1 MNSNNVV
8 SSLVYEQRRKQMIHK
23 QIWERGI
30 CDQLVLNAMLNV
42 PRHFFMRSDMT
53 SRSYHDQA
61 APIDCQQTISQPY
74 IVALMTELLEL
85 DSQSKVLEIGTGSGY
100 QTAVLAEIVDRVY
113 TVEIIQELADRAWEL
128 LGSLGYENIE
138 SKVGNGYY
146 GWADHAPYDRII
158 VTAAPSVVPDVLIDQ
173 LAVDGRLV
181 IPVGDVDQDLV
192 LVTKTMKGVERKV
205 ISGVRFVL
213 MTSPLA

>member
-1 MNSNNVV
+1 MVNSNNV

-30 CDQLVLNAMLNV
+30 CDQLVLNAMLSV

-173 LAVDGRLV
+173 LAVGGRLV

-192 LVTKTMKGVERKV
+192 LVTKTMKGVERTV

>member
-1 MNSNNVV
+1 MNSNNV
-8 SSLVYEQRRKQMIHK
+8 SSLVYEQCRKQMIHK

-42 PRHFFMRSDMT
+42 PRHLFMRYDMT

-100 QTAVLAEIVDRVY
+100 QTAVLAEIVD
-113 TVEIIQELADRAWEL
+113 
-128 LGSLGYENIE
+128 
-138 SKVGNGYY
+138 
-146 GWADHAPYDRII
+146 
-158 VTAAPSVVPDVLIDQ
+158 
-173 LAVDGRLV
+173 
-181 IPVGDVDQDLV
+181 
-192 LVTKTMKGVERKV
+192 
-205 ISGVRFVL
+205 
-213 MTSPLA
+213 

>member
-1 MNSNNVV
+1 
-8 SSLVYEQRRKQMIHK
+8 MIHK

-42 PRHFFMRSDMT
+42 PRHLFMRSDMT
-53 SRSYHDQA
+53 TRSYHDQA

-100 QTAVLAEIVDRVY
+100 QTAVLAEIVDSVY

-158 VTAAPSVVPDVLIDQ
+158 VTAAPSTIPDVLIDQ

-213 MTSPLA
+213 MTSPLT

>member
-1 MNSNNVV
+1 MNSNNV

-42 PRHFFMRSDMT
+42 PRHLFMRSDMT
-53 SRSYHDQA
+53 TRSYHDQA
-61 APIDCQQTISQPY
+61 APIDCHQTISQPY

-100 QTAVLAEIVDRVY
+100 QTAVLAEIVDSVY

-158 VTAAPSVVPDVLIDQ
+158 VTAAPSTIPDVLIDQ

-213 MTSPLA
+213 MTSPLT

>member
-1 MNSNNVV
+1 MNSNNV

-42 PRHFFMRSDMT
+42 PRHLFMRSDMT
-53 SRSYHDQA
+53 TRSYHDQA

-100 QTAVLAEIVDRVY
+100 QTAVLAEIVDSVY

-213 MTSPLA
+213 MTSPLT

>member
-1 MNSNNVV
+1 MNSNNV

-42 PRHFFMRSDMT
+42 PRHLFMRSDMT
-53 SRSYHDQA
+53 TRSYHDQA

-100 QTAVLAEIVDRVY
+100 QTAVLAEIVDSVY

-158 VTAAPSVVPDVLIDQ
+158 VTAAPSTIPDVLIDQ

-213 MTSPLA
+213 MTSPLT

>member
-1 MNSNNVV
+1 MNSNNV

-42 PRHFFMRSDMT
+42 PRHLFMRSDMT

-158 VTAAPSVVPDVLIDQ
+158 VTAAPLVVPDVLIDQ

-213 MTSPLA
+213 MTSPLT

>member
-1 MNSNNVV
+1 MNSNNVTPF
-8 SSLVYEQRRKQMIHK
+8 VYEQCRKRMIRKQIQK
-23 QIWERGI
+23 RGI
-30 CDQLVLNAMLNV
+30 CDQVVLNAMLNV
-42 PRHFFMRSDMT
+42 PRHLFMRADMT

-85 DSQSKVLEIGTGSGY
+85 ESQSNVLEIGTGSGY
-100 QTAVLAEIVDRVY
+100 QTAVLAEIVDKVY
-113 TVEIIQELADRAWEL
+113 TVEIIQKLADQALEL

-146 GWADHAPYDRII
+146 GWEDHAPYDRII
-158 VTAAPSVVPDVLIDQ
+158 VTAAPLAIPDVLIDQ
-173 LAVDGRLV
+173 LGVDGRLV
-181 IPVGDVDQDLV
+181 IPVGGVDQDLM
-192 LVTKTMKGVERKV
+192 LVTKTVSGVERKV

>member
-1 MNSNNVV
+1 MNSNNV

-42 PRHFFMRSDMT
+42 PRHLFMRSDMT
-53 SRSYHDQA
+53 TRSYHDQA

-213 MTSPLA
+213 MTSPLT

>member
-1 MNSNNVV
+1 MNSNNV

-42 PRHFFMRSDMT
+42 PRHLFMRSDMT
-53 SRSYHDQA
+53 TRSYHDQA

-100 QTAVLAEIVDRVY
+100 QTAVLAEIVDSVY

-158 VTAAPSVVPDVLIDQ
+158 VTAAPSIIPDVLIDQ

-213 MTSPLA
+213 MTSPLT

>member
-1 MNSNNVV
+1 
-8 SSLVYEQRRKQMIHK
+8 
-23 QIWERGI
+23 
-30 CDQLVLNAMLNV
+30 
-42 PRHFFMRSDMT
+42 MT

-85 DSQSKVLEIGTGSGY
+85 DSQSNVLEIGTGSGY
-100 QTAVLAEIVDRVY
+100 QTAVLAEIVDKVY
-113 TVEIIQELADRAWEL
+113 TVEIIQNLADQALEL

-146 GWADHAPYDRII
+146 GWEDHAPYDRII
-158 VTAAPSVVPDVLIDQ
+158 VTAAPLAIPDVLIDQ
-173 LAVDGRLV
+173 LGVDGRLV
-181 IPVGDVDQDLV
+181 IPVGDVDQDLM
-192 LVTKTMKGVERKV
+192 LITKTVSGVERKV

>member
-1 MNSNNVV
+1 
-8 SSLVYEQRRKQMIHK
+8 
-23 QIWERGI
+23 
-30 CDQLVLNAMLNV
+30 
-42 PRHFFMRSDMT
+42 
-53 SRSYHDQA
+53 
-61 APIDCQQTISQPY
+61 
-74 IVALMTELLEL
+74 MTELLEL

-100 QTAVLAEIVDRVY
+100 QTAVLAEIVDSVY

-158 VTAAPSVVPDVLIDQ
+158 VTAAPSTIPDVLIDQ

-213 MTSPLA
+213 MTSPLT

>member
-1 MNSNNVV
+1 MNSNNV

-42 PRHFFMRSDMT
+42 PRHLFMRSDMT
-53 SRSYHDQA
+53 TRSYHDQA

-100 QTAVLAEIVDRVY
+100 QTAVLAEIVDSVY

>member
-1 MNSNNVV
+1 MVNSNNV

-42 PRHFFMRSDMT
+42 PRHLFMRSDMT
-53 SRSYHDQA
+53 TRSYHDQA

-100 QTAVLAEIVDRVY
+100 QTAVLAEIVDSVY

-158 VTAAPSVVPDVLIDQ
+158 VTAAPSTIPDVLIDQ

-213 MTSPLA
+213 MTSPLT

>member
-1 MNSNNVV
+1 MNSNNV

-42 PRHFFMRSDMT
+42 PRHFFMRYDMT
-53 SRSYHDQA
+53 SISYRDQA

-213 MTSPLA
+213 MTSPLT

>member
-1 MNSNNVV
+1 MNSNNVAL
-8 SSLVYEQRRKQMIHK
+8 LVYEQRRKRMIRK
-23 QIWERGI
+23 QIQKRGI
-30 CDQLVLNAMLNV
+30 CDQVVLNAMLNV
-42 PRHFFMRSDMT
+42 PRHLFMRADMT

-85 DSQSKVLEIGTGSGY
+85 DSQS
-100 QTAVLAEIVDRVY
+100 
-113 TVEIIQELADRAWEL
+113 
-128 LGSLGYENIE
+128 NE

-146 GWADHAPYDRII
+146 GWEDHAPYDRII
-158 VTAAPSVVPDVLIDQ
+158 VTAAPLAIPDVLIDQ
-173 LAVDGRLV
+173 LGVDGRLV
-181 IPVGDVDQDLV
+181 IPVGDVDQDLM
-192 LVTKTMKGVERKV
+192 LITKTVSGVERKV

>member
-1 MNSNNVV
+1 MVNSNNV

-42 PRHFFMRSDMT
+42 PRHLFMRSDMT
-53 SRSYHDQA
+53 TRSYHDQA

-205 ISGVRFVL
+205 ISVVRFVL
-213 MTSPLA
+213 MTSPLT

>member
-1 MNSNNVV
+1 MNSNNV
-8 SSLVYEQRRKQMIHK
+8 SSLVYEQCRKQMIHK

-42 PRHFFMRSDMT
+42 PRHLFMRSDMT

-192 LVTKTMKGVERKV
+192 LVTKTMKGIERTV

>member
-1 MNSNNVV
+1 MNSNNV

-42 PRHFFMRSDMT
+42 PRHLFMRSDMT

-173 LAVDGRLV
+173 LAVGGRLV

-192 LVTKTMKGVERKV
+192 LVTKTMKSVERKV

>member
-1 MNSNNVV
+1 VNSNNV

-42 PRHFFMRSDMT
+42 PRHLFMRSDMT
-53 SRSYHDQA
+53 TRSYHDQA

-100 QTAVLAEIVDRVY
+100 QTAVLAEIVDSVY

-158 VTAAPSVVPDVLIDQ
+158 VTAAPSTIPDVLIDQ

-213 MTSPLA
+213 MTSPLT

>member
-1 MNSNNVV
+1 MVNSNNV

-192 LVTKTMKGVERKV
+192 LVTKTMKSVERKV

-213 MTSPLA
+213 MTSPLT